1 MIPSFYSIRSTY
13 SPLALFFPS
22 SLTSV
27 ANLRVFLRRVR
38 HSLKWIPSL
47 TIFVNRR
54 DRQAFLRSRKTPDER
69 LRKLDDVA
77 PTRTLEVWFTSTK
90 DKMKLSDAVDS
101 QFVW

>member
-1 MIPSFYSIRSTY
+1 MGDLSEFH
-13 SPLALFFPS
+13 SPPIHLFPF
-22 SLTSV
+22 SLISV
-27 ANLRVFLRRVR
+27 ANLRVFLQRVR
-38 HSLKWIPSL
+38 HSLTWIPSL
-47 TIFVNRR
+47 TIIVNRR